1 MIRKFPHYFCF
12 VFLFY
17 HLKRVESQMLET
29 YRQILVFV
37 KLVCIQTI
45 LKLMMYVRTYKPRL
59 LKELSILIEWLSWKD
74 FNPYCGF
81 HLV

>member
-1 MIRKFPHYFCF
+1 MIRKFPHYFCL

-59 LKELSILIEWLSWKD
+59 LKELSILMEGFFWKD
-74 FNPYCGF
+74 SNPYCGF
-81 HLV
+81 HLA